1 MNSRK
6 VETSYEWDALQI
18 LVTVKVA
25 AYVGV
30 VEVECWR
37 NVSKTG
43 RGHGHGDV
51 IDYLKLVVQVFREC
65 VMKGYCVTVARRSSE
80 CELAMQL
87 SYLKSK
93 LNMGVPT

>member
-30 VEVECWR
+30 VEVE
-37 NVSKTG
+37 S
-43 RGHGHGDV
+43 
-51 IDYLKLVVQVFREC
+51 
-65 VMKGYCVTVARRSSE
+65 RSSNVE
-80 CELAMQL
+80 
-87 SYLKSK
+87 S
-93 LNMGVPT
+93 